1 MNEAHDFEEL
11 VSKSLDDPGWDFANQ
26 ILYKLCKDYPGHN
39 EEDKNIAKIW
49 LIGRSYAAAIERGR
63 TSGGASEDFYV
74 DVVGPAL
81 RNSEI
86 DDLISGLK
94 GIELKENTLQT
105 IIDAHGKLTQIFSK
119 KVSGL
124 ENRSLASK
132 YLHFHLPELF
142 FIYDERARKGIS
154 QIKKLSGKASKKFSG
169 GDKDYRCFAEKCLN
183 LRNKIGRVEGR
194 KSGGGKKLLNPRQL
208 DNLLLAVVN
217 KSFVI
222 QE

>member
-1 MNEAHDFEEL
+1 MTDEHEWKKL
-11 VSKSLDDPGWDFANQ
+11 VRKSLDDPGWDFANQ
-26 ILYKLCKDYPGHN
+26 ILYKLCQDYPGHDKD
-39 EEDKNIAKIW
+39 DKNIAKIW

-86 DDLISGLK
+86 DDLISGLVGK
-94 GIELKENTLQT
+94 ELNEKTLQT
-105 IIDAHGKLTQIFSK
+105 IIDTHGKLTQIFSTI
-119 KVSGL
+119 SGL

-142 FIYDERARKGIS
+142 FIYDERARKGLS
-154 QIKKLSGKASKKFSG
+154 QIKKLSGRASKKFNG
-169 GDKDYRCFAEKCLN
+169 GDTDYRCFAEKCLN

-217 KSFVI
+217 KSFVMH
-222 QE
+222 E